1 MFCSP
6 WRGPFEGNNTVE
18 DFSVLAGS
26 CLQAKESVGT
36 FLAKHLLST
45 VLPRKVV
52 TLSFLANVGR

>member
-1 MFCSP
+1 M
-6 WRGPFEGNNTVE
+6 EGI
-18 DFSVLAGS
+18 SVLAGS

-52 TLSFLANVGR
+52 TLSLLANVGR